1 LTRKKSELDQA
12 AENRIC
18 CPWSP
23 DRSTWET
30 EQRREQ
36 PAVGLLTTSITIEK
50 ERVNWTP
57 EIDAQP
63 EQESSSSRRERI
75 GSPEIIGEHN
85 SGERAR
91 HQSAGVDCA
100 AAELCWYL
108 PCTCFHATN
117 REEQQQ
123 EQKDGQPKTPTKN
136 RSNQNN
142 STPNFAQTKLN

>member
-36 PAVGLLTTSITIEK
+36 PAVGLLATGIAKEK
-50 ERVNWTP
+50 ERLNWTP

-123 EQKDGQPKTPTKN
+123 EQKDGQPKNPTKMG
-136 RSNQNN
+136 SNQNN

>member
-1 LTRKKSELDQA
+1 
-12 AENRIC
+12 
-18 CPWSP
+18 
-23 DRSTWET
+23 
-30 EQRREQ
+30 
-36 PAVGLLTTSITIEK
+36 VGLLATGIAIEK
-50 ERVNWTP
+50 ERLNWTP

-91 HQSAGVDCA
+91 HQSAGVDCT

-142 STPNFAQTKLN
+142 LTPNFAQTKLN